1 MGGIMSFLRGGNVDT
16 TGSAIS
22 KTIINNMFKLI
33 FDDGAGLGNYA
44 ILCNANQAQKIS
56 AFNTSGTNPIVSIPQ
71 GSTVTGGSISTFI
84 SDLPSMNGFTARVVV
99 DPMFPK
105 DKVALIDLNH
115 LEFAYLR
122 PFTTTIA
129 HLPSDD
135 FEAQRILGEL
145 TLRMKNGTKA
155 HALATGLT
163 V

>member
-1 MGGIMSFLRGGNVDT
+1 MGY
-16 TGSAIS
+16 
-22 KTIINNMFKLI
+22 
-33 FDDGAGLGNYA
+33 YA
-44 ILCNANQAQKIS
+44 ILCTAKQARKIS
-56 AFNTSGTNPIVSIPQ
+56 AFNSAGTNPIVSVPQ
-71 GSTVTGGSISTFI
+71 GSQTTGGYISTFVG
-84 SDLPSMNGFTARVVV
+84 DLPSMNGFTARVVV

-105 DKVALIDLNH
+105 DKVALVDLNYIE
-115 LEFAYLR
+115 LAYLR

-145 TLRMKNGTKA
+145 SLRIKNGTKA